1 MIPLGV
7 KSRVWG
13 QDVPFLNA
21 LRNHPRYQ
29 NKINIETGIAVTDC
43 DIIVCNYKQ
52 NGIKDVR
59 SVQIVELK
67 SRDAEPDYAQ
77 RSAYQVLNAFLG
89 KKRSWLFYGVSFVSH
104 SGDDFKTAKKY
115 RWGRFDGDRIVWREV
130 DYESVFDLVAMVKHP
145 DTLRNRKL
153 FKSHHGSNV
162 VTMEVTTPL
171 GFQILQTIVKKY

>member
-13 QDVPFLNA
+13 QDVPFLDA
-21 LRNHPRYQ
+21 LRHHPRYQ
-29 NKINIETGIAVTDC
+29 NKINIETGISVTDC

-52 NGIKDVR
+52 NGIKDIR

-67 SRDAEPDYAQ
+67 SRNAEPDFAQ
-77 RSAYQVLNAFLG
+77 RSAYQVLDAFRG
-89 KKRSWLFYGVSFVSH
+89 KRGSWLFYGTSFVSH
-104 SGDDFKTAKKY
+104 DGSDFKTATKY
-115 RWGRFDGDRIVWREV
+115 RWGRFKCDRIVWRDV

-145 DTLRNRKL
+145 DTLTNRKL

-162 VTMEVTTPL
+162 VTMEVALPL
-171 GFQILQTIVKKY
+171 GFKTFQTIVKRY